1 MKPSSIISLIIA
13 VLLIIVGLTTCI
25 IAQNMA
31 NANGETLFSEAKSDG
46 LVNTMDL
53 TDMAISKIELIVR
66 DAEINIYG
74 KSSSSYVEFVNFREN
89 YYTLTTSNKVLSFDE
104 IPDVVSMLKFWENG
118 FSFKGMR
125 YIFNFH
131 PETEGKKIINV
142 YLASDMDI
150 KIFNITAENC
160 VLNLENLTSG
170 SDYNI
175 TVTTGDINVKTLKT
189 SSAFNV
195 TGTDLKLNMNT
206 AVLTNTNIKAE
217 NLEMSVSSFRANGTT
232 SIECGSGNID
242 LVTPYAVESLNLD
255 FDTTDGKILINGNR
269 TSSPYQQTNPDSP
282 DAKINITSKTAD
294 ISVRQNSASQ
304 GNTTETDTPEA

>member
-13 VLLIIVGLTTCI
+13 VLLIVVGLTTCI

-31 NANGETLFSEAKSDG
+31 NANGETLFSESKNDG
-46 LVNTMDL
+46 LVNIMDL
-53 TDMAISKIELIVR
+53 TNMDISKIELIVR

-74 KSSSSYVEFVNFREN
+74 KSASSYVEFVNFREN

-142 YLASDMDI
+142 YLSSDIDI

-160 VLNLENLTSG
+160 ALNLENLTSG

-189 SSAFNV
+189 TSAFNI
-195 TGTDLKLNMNT
+195 TGTDIKLNMNT
-206 AVLTNTNIKAE
+206 AILTNTNIKAD
-217 NLEMSVSSFRANGTT
+217 NLEMNVSSFRANGST

-242 LVTPYAVESLNLD
+242 LVTPYSVESLNLD
-255 FDTTDGKILINGNR
+255 VDTADGRILINGNGV
-269 TSSPYQQTNPDSP
+269 SSPYQQNNPDAP
-282 DAKINITSKTAD
+282 DAKITIITESAD
-294 ISVRQNSASQ
+294 ISIKQNSSSQ
-304 GNTTETDTPEA
+304 GNTTEPDTPEV